1 MVSIDFLHLD
11 RAKGGY
17 EYILMVCDHFTRF
30 TQAYA
35 KLTFAYNSTINKST
49 GFSPFYLM
57 FGRSSYL
64 PIDSMFRLNDTTN
77 SNVVDTY
84 DEYVTTWKKMMD
96 EA

>member
-35 KLTFAYNSTINKST
+35 
-49 GFSPFYLM
+49 FYLM

>member
-1 MVSIDFLHLD
+1 
-11 RAKGGY
+11 
-17 EYILMVCDHFTRF
+17 
-30 TQAYA
+30 
-35 KLTFAYNSTINKST
+35 
-49 GFSPFYLM
+49 M